1 MVTGTELAGTLGDRT
16 PGVGRVGERYRL
28 PLERNVERYHP
39 LLDRGGVTPMS
50 IGYCLGVGRLYEERA
65 PSGSDERT
73 QVHLE
78 KVPEE
83 RGPWG
88 LSHGTPKNVP
98 GSGYGL
104 WSSYAVVL
112 ETESDE
118 NERENV

>member
-1 MVTGTELAGTLGDRT
+1 MWVGLGSGIAFLLRGTWSGITLYWTG
-16 PGVGRVGERYRL
+16 
-28 PLERNVERYHP
+28 
-39 LLDRGGVTPMS
+39 GGVTPMS

-104 WSSYAVVL
+104 WSSYAVVFG
-112 ETESDE
+112 DR
-118 NERENV
+118 ERWIRA